1 MRVVIDTNVLIS
13 ALLKANS
20 GPASIV
26 SLWRSGEV
34 ELVVSLEVI
43 DEIAR
48 VLDYP
53 KIKKRVSSEEA
64 ARFLTLLY
72 TSATIVQSNE
82 KVAAVD
88 ADPDDNKFVALALAS
103 GAEYIVSGDAHLL
116 DVGTYQDIEILTP
129 AQFIA
134 NVLPDEQS
142 ESE

>member
-72 TSATIVQSNE
+72 TSATIVQSDE